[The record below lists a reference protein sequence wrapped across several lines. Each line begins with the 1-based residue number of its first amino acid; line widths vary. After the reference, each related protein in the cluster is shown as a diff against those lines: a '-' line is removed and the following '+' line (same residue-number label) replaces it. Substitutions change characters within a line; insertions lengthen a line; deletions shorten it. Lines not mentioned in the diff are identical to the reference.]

1 MKKFKSLYSNSQVT
15 AAQYI
20 TEYLCYLISKNN
32 REELQDQFWKDKY
45 WSRFFRRQV
54 GLANKILKEYDV
66 EAVIFSL
73 KDRRLS
79 RIKSFGAKFML
90 DPILKEYQSKIDFQK
105 TKAKAPTP
113 KFKITNAPRVV
124 KSKKSIISRLEELE

>member
-20 TEYLCYLISKNN
+20 TEYLCYLISKNDKK
-32 REELQDQFWKDKY
+32 ELPDQFWKEKY
-45 WSRFFRRQV
+45 WATFFRRQV

-73 KDRRLS
+73 KDRRLR

-90 DPILKEYQSKIDFQK
+90 DPILKEYQSNLDLQK
-105 TKAKAPTP
+105 SKTKAPTP
-113 KFKITNAPRVV
+113 KFKITNQPRII
-124 KSKKSIISRLEELE
+124 KSKKSIISKLEELE